1 MASLSTQMLL
11 SLFAQCGTDVAPET
25 LHTVI
30 GVESSRNP
38 YAIAVVYDSDVKEED
53 KFKFKQP
60 QSEDEALQTI
70 AKLENH
76 PTKHRSYS
84 VGLMQVNSK
93 NFTEYGMNK
102 SNMFQACKNIEAG
115 AGIFKACY
123 ASAQKNNPNKP
134 EQDLLRLAASCYY
147 SGNEIRGFKKEKD
160 GSSYVDRIN
169 KSAAKTYKVPAI
181 KPLTESDS
189 SGSPSNEVA
198 AQQTTSI
205 QAPQTPPP
213 PAKPWDVF
221 GDFRR

>member
-1 MASLSTQMLL
+1 MLFHL
-11 SLFAQCGTDVAPET
+11 
-25 LHTVI
+25 
-30 GVESSRNP
+30 
-38 YAIAVVYDSDVKEED
+38 
-53 KFKFKQP
+53 
-60 QSEDEALQTI
+60 
-70 AKLENH
+70 
-76 PTKHRSYS
+76 
-84 VGLMQVNSK
+84 
-93 NFTEYGMNK
+93 
-102 SNMFQACKNIEAG
+102 
-115 AGIFKACY
+115 
-123 ASAQKNNPNKP
+123 
-134 EQDLLRLAASCYY
+134 QDLLRLAASCYY